1 MSRRHRPG
9 KRSGSN
15 DKKQPAN
22 SGPRPLHE
30 VGVLQYTPVEH
41 REEEFQPVTTAPH
54 REKPEGNLATQLVA
68 PTLLTRESDCS
79 YGCGTDGNCG
89 TDGSCGTGG
98 CGVGSIV
105 NQVKSEFEYT
115 DTRRVIEVQFRG
127 ARREYVLVEDD
138 DLPLRVHDLVIVQG
152 ERGVDAGS
160 VSMTGTLVHAKR
172 KAKRLSGEEI
182 AVLVRKANADDRR
195 RFDENHVAERQA
207 IATCRERIEF
217 FNLPMNLVDA
227 EWQFDHHRI
236 TFFFT
241 AEGRVDFR
249 ELVRDLASIFRARIE
264 LRQISSRDEAKRF
277 GGVGVCGLELC
288 CTTHLGRYGHIT
300 LEHARQQLLQPN
312 PGKLSGQCGRLKC
325 CLLYEID
332 TYIEGLK
339 RFPALE
345 SIVRTEVGNGIVQK
359 IDVLRETLT
368 LYHPD
373 AGKVEVL
380 TLVELAALNERRTA
394 RSERPREERKD
405 REEKPRENRGKD
417 DGKNRRDER
426 RGDRRGDR
434 RNEKPQAEAPKE
446 SAGENEAPP
455 QTPGEGQAPSEP
467 AE

>member
-9 KRSGSN
+9 KRSGSDS
-15 DKKQPAN
+15 DKKQE
-22 SGPRPLHE
+22 SGAASRPLHE
-30 VGVLQYTPVEH
+30 VGVLQYKAVEQY
-41 REEEFQPVTTAPH
+41 EEAFQPVTTTTPPPAD
-54 REKPEGNLATQLVA
+54 RADLATQLVA
-68 PTLLTRESDCS
+68 PSLMTRESDCS

-98 CGVGSIV
+98 CGVGSII
-105 NQVKSEFEYT
+105 NQVRNEFEYT
-115 DTRRVIEVQFRG
+115 DTRRIVEVQYRG
-127 ARREYVLVEDD
+127 ARRECVLVEDD
-138 DLPLRVHDLVIVQG
+138 DLPLRVHDLVLVRSD
-152 ERGVDAGS
+152 RGVDAGS
-160 VSMTGTLVHAKR
+160 ISMTGTLVHAKR
-172 KAKRLSGEEI
+172 KAKRMSGEELP
-182 AVLVRKANADDRR
+182 VLQRKATPEDRK
-195 RFDENHVAERQA
+195 RFEENHAAELQA
-207 IATCRERIEF
+207 ISTCRERIEF
-217 FNLPMNLVDA
+217 FNLPMHLVDA

-241 AEGRVDFR
+241 SEGRVDFR

-300 LEHARQQLLQPN
+300 LDHARQQLLQPN
-312 PGKLSGQCGRLKC
+312 PSKLSGQCGRLKC

-345 SIVRTEVGNGIVQK
+345 STVRTDVGNGIVQK

-380 TLVELAALNERRTA
+380 SLVELTALTERKAARA
-394 RSERPREERKD
+394 ERPREERPKEERPRVGR
-405 REEKPRENRGKD
+405 REEKGKEGERRNDRSGGKAPGTPDATSRPQGDARPARTRTD
-417 DGKNRRDER
+417 DGPS
-426 RGDRRGDR
+426 
-434 RNEKPQAEAPKE
+434 KPTE
-446 SAGENEAPP
+446 
-455 QTPGEGQAPSEP
+455 
-467 AE
+467 